1 MAKGYMVA
9 DLHVR
14 DKAGLEKFR
23 EMAKPVLEEYGG
35 KVLVRTPS
43 AEARDKMIAGLNTVR
58 PLLEEI
64 SPELGVTDS
73 VSGSA
78 IMEI

>member
-23 EMAKPVLEEYGG
+23 ERRNLFLKNMAARFLFEPLALKLEKGRRQ
-35 KVLVRTPS
+35 V
-43 AEARDKMIAGLNTVR
+43 
-58 PLLEEI
+58 
-64 SPELGVTDS
+64 
-73 VSGSA
+73 
-78 IMEI
+78 

>member
-23 EMAKPVLEEYGG
+23 EMAKFNNNLKLY
-35 KVLVRTPS
+35 L
-43 AEARDKMIAGLNTVR
+43 
-58 PLLEEI
+58 
-64 SPELGVTDS
+64 
-73 VSGSA
+73 
-78 IMEI
+78 